1 MRKNII
7 NSTDSSTAIVF
18 GSLESMVRQQAQ
30 AFIQRLLEEEVEDL
44 LGRAKHARK
53 PDVDPPAGYR
63 NGYGKDRQLAM
74 MSGTITVRRPRV
86 KGLEERFESRIL
98 PLFVRRTTEVG
109 DLIPELYLHGL
120 SHGDFDLAL
129 RGLLGDAA
137 PLSPSSVARLKEKW
151 HADKIG
157 WDQRSLADLDV
168 VYLWVDGVYV
178 KAGLEKEKACVFVAI
193 AGLSDGRKVV
203 VALSAGHRE
212 STTSW
217 ETFLRDMRTRGM
229 RAPRLVCG
237 DGNLGIW
244 GAVGGIFPEA
254 DEQRCWNH
262 RIVNVL
268 DKLPKK
274 LQADGKELLKVIPY
288 ADSQLEAE
296 VAKGRFQTWAKL
308 KGQKDAAKLIDHD
321 WARMMTFYSYPT
333 EHWRHL
339 RTSNIIESP
348 FATLRLRTDAAKRFK
363 KVENA
368 TAVVWKMLLVT
379 EKTFRK
385 LNAPHLMALVYAGAK
400 CKDGVVIREDAKGK
414 AA

>member
-1 MRKNII
+1 MRENII
-7 NSTDSSTAIVF
+7 KSIEPSTAIAWNC
-18 GSLESMVRQQAQ
+18 LEDMVRQQAQ
-30 AFIQRLLEEEVEDL
+30 TLIQRVLEEEVEAL
-44 LGRAKHARK
+44 LGRKKHERK
-53 PDVDPPAGYR
+53 PEIDAPPGYR
-63 NGYGKDRQLAM
+63 NGYGKERKLSLT
-74 MSGTITVRRPRV
+74 SGTVTLRRPRV

-98 PLFVRRTTEVG
+98 PLFARRTAEVG
-109 DLIPELYLHGL
+109 NLIPELYLHGL
-120 SHGDFDLAL
+120 SHGDFELAL
-129 RGLLGDAA
+129 RGLLGDGA
-137 PLSPSSVARLKEKW
+137 PLSASSVARLKEKW
-151 HADKIG
+151 QAEKAA
-157 WDQRSLADLDV
+157 WDQRSLADLEV

-178 KAGLEKEKACVFVAI
+178 KAGLEKEKACVFVAV
-193 AGLSDGRKVV
+193 AGLADGRKVV
-203 VALSAGHRE
+203 VALAAGHRE
-212 STTSW
+212 STTGW
-217 ETFLRDMRTRGM
+217 ETFLRDLKNRGM

-244 GAVGGIFPEA
+244 GAVGGIFPDT

-274 LQADGKELLKVIPY
+274 LQPDGKELLKVIPY
-288 ADSQLEAE
+288 SETEFEAE
-296 VAKGRFQTWAKL
+296 IAKRRFQAWASQ
-308 KGQKDAAKLIDHD
+308 KGQKDAAKLIDQD
-321 WARMMTFYSYPT
+321 WARMMTFYRYPKD
-333 EHWRHL
+333 HWRHL

-400 CKDGVVIREDAKGK
+400 CKDGVVIREEAKGK